1 MPEETV
7 ISAVI
12 TVAVLAYML
21 TDKIL
26 FRAAMHVLVGVGA
39 TYVLA
44 IAIERVL
51 WPNIVLRLTMP
62 GATDPIRDQVF
73 ALLAILGC
81 VFLFAKVLKRAAW
94 LGNMAVG
101 YMIGVGAA
109 LALSG
114 ALFGTLAPQ
123 TLDAANLSGNLLAN
137 LLVLVSTL
145 VVLVAFRYRRAA
157 ANSVS
162 GYVAR
167 VGRVFLYV
175 AFGATFAL
183 VFIANAS
190 VLVSLVQSI
199 AAIFIRP
206 PTG

>member
-1 MPEETV
+1 
-7 ISAVI
+7 
-12 TVAVLAYML
+12 
-21 TDKIL
+21 
-26 FRAAMHVLVGVGA
+26 
-39 TYVLA
+39 
-44 IAIERVL
+44 
-51 WPNIVLRLTMP
+51 
-62 GATDPIRDQVF
+62 
-73 ALLAILGC
+73 
-81 VFLFAKVLKRAAW
+81 
-94 LGNMAVG
+94 
-101 YMIGVGAA
+101 
-109 LALSG
+109 
-114 ALFGTLAPQ
+114 
-123 TLDAANLSGNLLAN
+123 
-137 LLVLVSTL
+137 